1 MAPSTWPAAS
11 RTPSARWP
19 PPSPPPWTALLE
31 VVGGW
36 RPGDVR
42 HVFASPALAADR
54 LGFRARVGF
63 GRGMAEFAGA
73 ALRQPVSA
81 G

>member
-1 MAPSTWPAAS
+1 MGGPEP
-11 RTPSARWP
+11 R
-19 PPSPPPWTALLE
+19 

-42 HVFASPALAADR
+42 HVVASPALAADR

-63 GRGMAEFAGA
+63 AEGMAELADAELRAPAAAG
-73 ALRQPVSA
+73 R
-81 G
+81 

>member
-1 MAPSTWPAAS
+1 MGGPDP
-11 RTPSARWP
+11 
-19 PPSPPPWTALLE
+19 E

-42 HVFASPALAADR
+42 HVVASPALAAAR

-63 GRGMAEFAGA
+63 AEGMAAFATAELRAPA
-73 ALRQPVSA
+73 AA
-81 G
+81 GGID